1 MTDWDDA
8 DVRDRIWDHISTARW
23 FSGKGRDGTLAR
35 LLPLAPVVDEH
46 DLKVVPVIA
55 LVCYP
60 QAPEEYY
67 QLLLALRPGSS
78 AGLTQIHVDGD
89 PITVSDA
96 TTDQEAL
103 TVWARTILEADPQA
117 ADDSWQLHRRL
128 EAPEPVRTAERFGG
142 EQSNT
147 SIMVGDAIIVKMFRR
162 LEPGDN
168 LDITIHGALN
178 DAGVSSVAK
187 LYGHISG
194 QIPADEDIQTDLAMI
209 IERLPSPG
217 WLGTHHRQGCRS
229 GGRRRSRRR
238 PGPMPANHPLCVGAD
253 PWDGRVGRGP
263 DCRRHG
269 ASSRRC
275 SGGSPGAGT
284 TPRPPRRTFREAAR
298 SPPGRSKGA
307 R

>member
-147 SIMVGDAIIVKMFRR
+147 SFMVGAAIIVKMFRR
-162 LEPGDN
+162 Q
-168 LDITIHGALN
+168 
-178 DAGVSSVAK
+178 S
-187 LYGHISG
+187 
-194 QIPADEDIQTDLAMI
+194 
-209 IERLPSPG
+209 R
-217 WLGTHHRQGCRS
+217 HHH
-229 GGRRRSRRR
+229 SRR
-238 PGPMPANHPLCVGAD
+238 PQ
-253 PWDGRVGRGP
+253 
-263 DCRRHG
+263 
-269 ASSRRC
+269 
-275 SGGSPGAGT
+275 
-284 TPRPPRRTFREAAR
+284 
-298 SPPGRSKGA
+298 
-307 R
+307 

>member
-209 IERLPSPG
+209 IERLPHPQDG
-217 WLGTHHRQGCRS
+217 WELITDKAADLEDVADLVADLG
-229 GGRRRSRRR
+229 
-238 PGPMPANHPLCVGAD
+238 
-253 PWDGRVGRGP
+253 
-263 DCRRHG
+263 
-269 ASSRRC
+269 RC
-275 SGGSPGAGT
+275 L
-284 TPRPPRRTFREAAR
+284 RTI
-298 SPPGRSKGA
+298 
-307 R
+307 

>member
-194 QIPADEDIQTDLAMI
+194 
-209 IERLPSPG
+209 
-217 WLGTHHRQGCRS
+217 
-229 GGRRRSRRR
+229 
-238 PGPMPANHPLCVGAD
+238 PMPANHPLCVGAD
-253 PWDGRVGRGP
+253 LWDGRVGRGP

-284 TPRPPRRTFREAAR
+284 TPRPPRHTFREAAR